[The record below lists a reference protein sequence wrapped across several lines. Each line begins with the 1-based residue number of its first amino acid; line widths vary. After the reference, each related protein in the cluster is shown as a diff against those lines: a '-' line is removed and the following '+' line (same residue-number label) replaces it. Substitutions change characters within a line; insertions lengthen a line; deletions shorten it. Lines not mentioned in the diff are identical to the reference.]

1 MNPTSLAWLNVK
13 YPQNY
18 IIRKP
23 LAGTLLVVVFCYLF
37 TMLYRPGN
45 THSSE
50 PFSYEVTM
58 VLYASMLMPLLY
70 IMIRVYKLLPMFSN
84 KSDWTF
90 KKEVG
95 FGLLLFF
102 TLGVWNYFVGFVM
115 ENPVGRWNL
124 YTFFDSVKSTFTV
137 GIIPYSLFTI
147 QNSKYLFQKNKLA
160 LNGDY
165 ESEKPGRSIV
175 HINSKLKKGHLSF
188 DPESFLYAESDGNY
202 VNFYFKKND
211 KVEREIVRNS
221 IADVENQLA
230 NIAFLKRTHRAFI
243 VNLKMV
249 VNKKGNSSGYRLHL
263 DGVEKEL
270 PVSRKYV
277 VEIDQRMENLA

>member
-1 MNPTSLAWLNVK
+1 MNPKSLAWLNVK

-23 LAGTLLVVVFCYLF
+23 LIGTLLVVAFCYLF

-45 THSSE
+45 THSSD
-50 PFSYEVTM
+50 PFNYEVTM
-58 VLYASMLMPLLY
+58 ALYASMLMPLLY

-95 FGLLLFF
+95 FGLILFF
-102 TLGVWNYFVGFVM
+102 TLGVWNYFVGFIM

-124 YTFFDSVKSTFTV
+124 YTFFDSVKSTLTV
-137 GIIPYSLFTI
+137 GILPYSLFTI
-147 QNSKYLFQKNKLA
+147 QNSIYLFHTKKVTLS
-160 LNGDY
+160 D
-165 ESEKPGRSIV
+165 SEPENRTKSIV

-202 VNFYFKKND
+202 VNFYLRKND
-211 KVEREIVRNS
+211 KIEREIVRNS
-221 IADVENQLA
+221 IADIESQLT
-230 NIAFLKRTHRAFI
+230 NVPFLSRTHRAFI

-249 VNKKGNSSGYRLHL
+249 MNKKGNSSGYRLHIN
-263 DGVEKEL
+263 GVEKEL

-277 VEIDQRMENLA
+277 AEIDQAMENLA